1 MSERL
6 NSNLARKGK
15 KPFLVEI
22 HAQIVDSLSVKQKES
37 KSTNT
42 FVRGLLCHCESLRGK
57 SRTRTTD
64 PFDLFYEF
72 SKTMGI
78 KSTILEY

>member
-42 FVRGLLCHCESLRGK
+42 FVRDYYAIVSPC
-57 SRTRTTD
+57 
-64 PFDLFYEF
+64 
-72 SKTMGI
+72 GI
-78 KSTILEY
+78 KVSPEQQILSTFSMSFLRQWGLNRQF